1 MRVVSLLPSAT
12 EMLLALAPE
21 ALVPEGLTRTSPPS
35 LPILVGRSHECDY
48 PPTGQALG
56 DALAKLP
63 VLTQA
68 RTAFE
73 SSAQVDRDVRAAITA
88 GQALYHLDA
97 DLLARLQP
105 DLILTQD
112 LCSVCSID
120 LASVRAVAAGL
131 PRPARVLSF
140 NPQGIEG
147 VLDDLLTLG
156 EALDEAGGMAGQFA
170 ARAAGLVVSLRDRMD
185 RAQERVPAF
194 VPRPNVAF
202 LEWTDPL
209 YCAGHWAPQLIER
222 AGGEH
227 PLNPTRAIDSA
238 GAGEGVV
245 GQTLRRA
252 GHSIRVDPRILA
264 ATRPEYLFIA
274 PCGLNLRQCIEQA
287 NLLAGQS
294 WFESLPAVRHARA
307 GQCEGPQSND
317 GRVSGAPARVWCID
331 GNQMFNRPGPRLV
344 NALEFL
350 VDVLQGNVGV
360 SGVALRGFPAVA
372 WPV

>member
-1 MRVVSLLPSAT
+1 
-12 EMLLALAPE
+12 MLLALAPE
-21 ALVPEGLTRTSPPS
+21 ALTPEALTRAPG
-35 LPILVGRSHECDY
+35 PILVGRSHECDY
-48 PPTGQALG
+48 PATGSALG
-56 DALAKLP
+56 DRLVNLP
-63 VLTQA
+63 VLTRS
-68 RTAFE
+68 RTTFTT
-73 SSAQVDRDVRAAITA
+73 SAQVDQDVREAVGS

-97 DLLARLQP
+97 DLLARLEP

-131 PRPARVLSF
+131 KRPARVLSF

-156 EALDEAGGMAGQFA
+156 EALDGVRGNELDNAAGESGHYA
-170 ARAAGLVVSLRDRMD
+170 ARATNLVVSLRDRMD

-194 VPRPNVAF
+194 APRPCVAF

-209 YCAGHWAPQLIER
+209 YCAGHWTPQLIER

-227 PLNPTRAIDSA
+227 PLNPTQAIDSA
-238 GAGEGVV
+238 GAGEGIA

-264 ATRPEYLFIA
+264 ATRPDYLFIA
-274 PCGLNLRQCIEQA
+274 PCGLNLQQCIEQT
-287 NLLAGQS
+287 NLLAGQD

-307 GQCEGPQSND
+307 HEQANE
-317 GRVSGAPARVWCID
+317 RAPERRGTPRVWCID

-344 NALEFL
+344 DALEFL
-350 VDVLQGNVGV
+350 VDVLQGAGDH
-360 SGVALRGFPAVA
+360 SRASLRGFPAVP

>member
-1 MRVVSLLPSAT
+1 M
-12 EMLLALAPE
+12 
-21 ALVPEGLTRTSPPS
+21 
-35 LPILVGRSHECDY
+35 
-48 PPTGQALG
+48 
-56 DALAKLP
+56 
-63 VLTQA
+63 
-68 RTAFE
+68 
-73 SSAQVDRDVRAAITA
+73 RAAVSE
-88 GQALYHLDA
+88 GQPLYHLDA
-97 DLLARLQP
+97 PLLASLEP

-131 PRPARVLSF
+131 KHPARVLSF

-156 EALDEAGGMAGQFA
+156 EALDEGASVNEGGKRGGVFA
-170 ARAAGLVVSLRDRMD
+170 ARASELVVSLRDRMD

-194 VPRPNVAF
+194 APRPNVAF

-209 YCAGHWAPQLIER
+209 FCAGHWTPQLIER

-238 GAGEGVV
+238 GAGEGIA

-274 PCGLNLRQCIEQA
+274 PCGLTLQQCIEQA
-287 NLLAGQS
+287 NLLAGQE

-307 GQCEGPQSND
+307 SERGD
-317 GRVSGAPARVWCID
+317 GVGGGAVHAAARVWCID

-344 NALEFL
+344 DALEFL
-350 VDVLQGNVGV
+350 VDVLQGGV
-360 SGVALRGFPAVA
+360 STSRVAPRGFPAIA